1 MVSTVIEQ
9 AVIFHPADEL
19 LFFDLNKT
27 VSNIKPPAEKSSGTA
42 FVLFTRLVLF
52 G

>member
-1 MVSTVIEQ
+1 MVSTTIEQ
-9 AVIFHPADEL
+9 ALIFYLADEL
-19 LFFDLNKT
+19 LFFNPNKT
-27 VSNIKPPAEKSSGTA
+27 VSNIKLPRAKSSGTV